1 MGLGFVKETG
11 PGCVRNSVQV
21 RAQADQAGARS
32 EGDQQDQCQV
42 HGAIGSGDHHHG
54 VDGTEGRVMSPLQDH
69 PNILKLFETFEDH
82 ENLYMII
89 E

>member
-1 MGLGFVKETG
+1 
-11 PGCVRNSVQV
+11 V
-21 RAQADQAGARS
+21 RAVKVINKTNVKYTERLVLEITIMELMVWRGW
-32 EGDQQDQCQV
+32 
-42 HGAIGSGDHHHG
+42 IGCTS
-54 VDGTEGRVMSPLQDH
+54 SFFSLQDH